1 MLVRKSVYLFG
12 VLMTHFNQ
20 KYIKSPSRE
29 YSHLLKFSVLIKR
42 VFSTFLA
49 SSFSFV
55 WRELFPLFLIDF
67 GNTTYRYLQL
77 VIHITSRHN
86 LQTLFHNHTNLYFQT
101 PKLQIMVNVVLP
113 DAVASPEGDQPV
125 PPVASIHPVP
135 PSQQDKKYYP
145 DMDMFMKVSILV
157 YFSQRLI

>member
-1 MLVRKSVYLFG
+1 MYLFG

-77 VIHITSRHN
+77 VIHITSQHN